1 MKKKLKIFAALI
13 IGLALL
19 SLLIFVVVAI
29 FVSILDEVN
38 AGGSLATL
46 KLDFDLII
54 RLFKDKRVLLI
65 SLLFVGVIV
74 IITVIYLLKISFFNS
89 SKNVQTF
96 LKTKSDLYGNAR
108 LMTNDEMIANFGYG
122 KPRKIFKNNP
132 VIKEEYY
139 KFAGVGSNKNR
150 PTPKCGFV
158 VKSIIKDNS
167 YEYLLYDKDVNMVTI
182 GSPGVGKTQYFLMPN
197 IILNACNSLEQPTM
211 IINDVKGELFE
222 SISKRLADSG
232 YKILNLNLRSE
243 RTSTRYNPLEIIWK
257 YYQEYINTFTVK
269 MVDPQGQILKSVNV
283 DLSER
288 NNLGKIIFDDISIK
302 FGNVYT
308 DIVLEIKKD
317 DITFEEINLLEN
329 KTDLF
334 KKKTFYN
341 ETFEINVCKVRPQL
355 DENNQKVD
363 KIEFLYSLQFIKNSE
378 FIDKV
383 TTEILAFSSTVIPE
397 GVGENQSWNSGSRGI
412 VEGCIWGMLED
423 SMNPKNNMTLEK
435 FTLFNIGNII
445 NKMPGSLPE
454 WLKLR
459 DKKNSRALTAAAMI
473 VDNDSEKTVDSYVSN
488 TQTILKEYLTS
499 GIAYI
504 TSASD
509 FSLDEL
515 VNSPQPVALFI
526 TIPDENATKYPI
538 ATLLIKQI
546 YNYMI
551 YQATKNKGN
560 HLDRKAYFY
569 LDEFAQMPKITEF
582 KQWVNA
588 CRSRWIYFDI
598 IIQSVNQL
606 YSSYGKDEGFAILNS
621 CAIHLFLGSSDS
633 ETVKYFHDE
642 LGKETVVT
650 KSSSSSTKTFESM
663 ESNANYS
670 MSGKDIVPINQLT
683 EMKAGEA
690 YFKIFRLNP
699 CKTHYVPYFDKKANK
714 IGLFKKGFV
723 YVQMSERIFRE
734 SERYYDIEK
743 IIKMNRIETRRNA
756 RANSV
761 ASSSSKVNDYINRE
775 EMRRNNRNNIVDA
788 IKPTEEQK
796 EEAKKIVERKKE
808 EQSNNV
814 IIEGEISNFKD
825 FNSITP
831 STMKDV
837 KSKYIKDET
846 YLAEN
851 DLSDEDEIF
860 NILEKNNK

>member
-1 MKKKLKIFAALI
+1 MKKKLKIIAALI
-13 IGLALL
+13 IGLGLI
-19 SLLIFVVVAI
+19 SLLIFIVSAI
-29 FVSILDEVN
+29 LISILDEVN

-46 KLDFDLII
+46 ELNLELIFS
-54 RLFKDKRVLLI
+54 LFSDQRTLLI
-65 SLLFVGVIV
+65 SLLLIGVI
-74 IITVIYLLKISFFNS
+74 IAITVIYLLKVSFFNS

-96 LKTKSDLYGNAR
+96 LKTKSDLYGNAK

-122 KPRKIFKNNP
+122 KPRKIFKNKPP
-132 VIKEEYY
+132 VKEEYY
-139 KFAGVGSNKNR
+139 RFVGVGNKRNR

-222 SISKRLADSG
+222 SISKRLADAG

-257 YYQEYINTFTVK
+257 YYQEYINTFSVK
-269 MVDPQGQILKSVNV
+269 MVNKNGEIVKNANI
-283 DLSER
+283 DLSYR
-288 NNLGKIIFDDISIK
+288 NNTGQIIFDDISVK
-302 FGNVYT
+302 FGKIYT
-308 DIVLEIKKD
+308 DIVLELEKD
-317 DITFEEINLLEN
+317 ELTFQEINLQIN
-329 KTDLF
+329 KTEVF
-334 KKKTFYN
+334 KKKTIYN
-341 ETFEINVCKVRPQL
+341 ETFEINVCKIKKEL
-355 DENNQKVD
+355 DENDQTIEKY
-363 KIEFLYSLQFIKNSE
+363 EFLYSLQFIKNSE

-423 SMNPKNNMTLEK
+423 SMNPANNMTLEK

-509 FSLDEL
+509 FNLDEL
-515 VNSPQPVALFI
+515 VNSSQPVALFI

-569 LDEFAQMPKITEF
+569 LDEFAQMPKIAEF

-606 YSSYGKDEGFAILNS
+606 YASYGKDEGFAILNS

-670 MSGKDIVPINQLT
+670 MNGKDIVPINQLT

-699 CKTHYVPYFDKKANK
+699 CKTHYVPYFEKKANK
-714 IGLFKKGFV
+714 IGLFKKG
-723 YVQMSERIFRE
+723 YVNVTMSERIFRE

-743 IIKMNRIETRRNA
+743 IIKLNKISARKNMPTRSNIMIDKQENSKP
-756 RANSV
+756 RAPG
-761 ASSSSKVNDYINRE
+761 KERFDDIT
-775 EMRRNNRNNIVDA
+775 
-788 IKPTEEQK
+788 PTNEQK
-796 EEAKKIVERKKE
+796 EIVKRMIKCAMS
-808 EQSNNV
+808 QPDDNV
-814 IIEGEISNFKD
+814 IVEGEIKNLKD
-825 FNSITP
+825 LSSSTP

-837 KSKYIKDET
+837 KSSAIEDRT
-846 YLAEN
+846 H
-851 DLSDEDEIF
+851 LSELNLEEDELF
-860 NILEKNNK
+860 NLLDKNNN